1 MVMTNTERA
10 TLYSALADAIGQEEA
25 ETLMEQFPPW
35 GWDQGATKDDIKV
48 LGAGFAAAFAETNAA
63 LAAAFAETNAA
74 ITAGLAEA
82 NAAITAGLA
91 EANAAITAGLAE
103 ANAAITAGLAETN
116 AAMRAGFA
124 EAATERAEIVKSL
137 ADVVRSQARQLYIIT
152 ATIIAATVS
161 IWIALFTSAGPG

>member
-35 GWDQGATKDDIKV
+35 GWDQVTTKDDLKV
-48 LGAGFAAAFAETNAA
+48 LGAGFAAALAET
-63 LAAAFAETNAA
+63 
-74 ITAGLAEA
+74 
-82 NAAITAGLA
+82 
-91 EANAAITAGLAE
+91 
-103 ANAAITAGLAETN
+103 NAAITAGLAETN
-116 AAMRAGFA
+116 AAITAGLAETNAALTAGLAEANAAITSGLAETNAAMKAGFA
-124 EAATERAEIVKSL
+124 EAATERAEIIKSL
-137 ADVVRSQARQLYIIT
+137 ADVVRSQARQLYVIT

>member
-35 GWDQGATKDDIKV
+35 GWDQVTTKDDLKV
-48 LGAGFAAAFAETNAA
+48 LGAGFAAALAET
-63 LAAAFAETNAA
+63 
-74 ITAGLAEA
+74 
-82 NAAITAGLA
+82 
-91 EANAAITAGLAE
+91 
-103 ANAAITAGLAETN
+103 NAAITAGLAETN
-116 AAMRAGFA
+116 AAITAGLAETNAALTAGLAEANSAITSGLAETNAAMKAGFA
-124 EAATERAEIVKSL
+124 EAATERAEIIKSL
-137 ADVVRSQARQLYIIT
+137 ADVVRSQARQLYVIT

>member
-35 GWDQGATKDDIKV
+35 GWDQVTTKDDLKV
-48 LGAGFAAAFAETNAA
+48 LGAGFAAALAET
-63 LAAAFAETNAA
+63 
-74 ITAGLAEA
+74 
-82 NAAITAGLA
+82 
-91 EANAAITAGLAE
+91 
-103 ANAAITAGLAETN
+103 NAAITAGLAETN
-116 AAMRAGFA
+116 AALTAGLAEANAAITSGLAEANAAITSGLAETNAAMKAGFA
-124 EAATERAEIVKSL
+124 EAATERAEIIKSL
-137 ADVVRSQARQLYIIT
+137 ADVVRSQARQLYVIT

>member
-35 GWDQGATKDDIKV
+35 GWDQVTTKDDLKV
-48 LGAGFAAAFAETNAA
+48 LGAGFAAALAET
-63 LAAAFAETNAA
+63 
-74 ITAGLAEA
+74 
-82 NAAITAGLA
+82 
-91 EANAAITAGLAE
+91 
-103 ANAAITAGLAETN
+103 NAAITAGLAETN
-116 AAMRAGFA
+116 AAITAGLAETNAALAAGLAEANAAITSGLAETNAAMKAGFA
-124 EAATERAEIVKSL
+124 EAATERAEIIKSL
-137 ADVVRSQARQLYIIT
+137 ADVVRSQARQLYVIT

>member
-1 MVMTNTERA
+1 MTNTERA
-10 TLYSALADAIGQEEA
+10 TLYSTLADAIGQQEA
-25 ETLMEQFPPW
+25 EILMEQLPPS
-35 GWDQGATKDDIKV
+35 GWDQVATKDDLKV
-48 LGAGFAAAFAETNAA
+48 LGASFGVALGETNAA
-63 LAAAFAETNAA
+63 ITETNAA

-116 AAMRAGFA
+116 AAMKAGFA
-124 EAATERAEIVKSL
+124 EAAKERAEIIK
-137 ADVVRSQARQLYIIT
+137 SQARQLYIIA

-161 IWIALFTSAGPG
+161 IWFALYTVPGAR